1 MKNWISLILAVLM
14 ALTLTAC
21 DGGKTPA
28 GSAGQEE
35 GQNPV
40 MNYVGTYGS
49 DRATM
54 LVEASEADSAKITV
68 SWSSSAAEHSEW
80 VMRAGNRNLRR
91 FKQPKWP

>member
-1 MKNWISLILAVLM
+1 MKNWISLIMAVLM

-28 GSAGQEE
+28 GTAGQED

-40 MNYVGTYGS
+40 MNFVGTYGA
-49 DRATM
+49 DRATV

-68 SWSSSAAEHSEW
+68 SWSSSACS
-80 VMRAGNRNLRR
+80 MMGILMQQRR
-91 FKQPKWP
+91 KR